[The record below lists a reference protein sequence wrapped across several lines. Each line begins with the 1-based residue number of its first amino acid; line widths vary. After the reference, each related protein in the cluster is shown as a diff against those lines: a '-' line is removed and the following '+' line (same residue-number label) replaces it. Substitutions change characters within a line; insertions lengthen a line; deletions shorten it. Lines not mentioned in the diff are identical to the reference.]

1 MAASKLLAPKMPS
14 FSNSSLSD
22 RSQAVRNPISARV
35 IVYGKTRVSGTI
47 VYLSTTGTKNEFL
60 HIVLTLAGHEVEAI
74 DEVYFNDELVP
85 LVSNTPTGFYNGVAR
100 INKKRGVPGDLAD
113 QDLIDDTIGL
123 TDGKWTANHKL
134 SGIAYL
140 YVRLTWDAEK
150 FPSGIPNIS
159 AVIRGKKVED
169 PRNTITIPPTLVYSA
184 NAALCLRDYLLD
196 TSLGMG
202 MTAAEVDD
210 TAFGVAANICEEQVQ
225 ILPLSPVVNEN
236 RYEANGVIVTSASPD
251 ENIGKLLSAMGGLIA
266 YTGGRIVPYASAYR
280 IPTVTLTEKHFVGP
294 LNVQT
299 RISARDRVNSVKG
312 VYVSETNNWQVTD
325 FPTISSATYV
335 TADNNNVFFRD
346 VVLPFTTSPSCAQ
359 RLAVLELRRARE
371 EITFSARFRLEAMQ
385 VRAGDTVMITN
396 EKLGWSSKV
405 FEVMEWNFASDG
417 TPPQVFIDMT
427 LRETAS
433 SVYSWAVGDQIF
445 VADSPNTTL
454 PDPFTL
460 GAPTNLSLTADGT
473 TQFIQA
479 DGTVVPRIR
488 VGWTP
493 PAAEFIQSGGSVV
506 IEYKPSASTTYLTW
520 NTVEGEQTED
530 FISSDVKIGLNYNV
544 RIYGESYF
552 GISTSYLSGS
562 ITVAKDTTAPT
573 IPTGLT
579 AVIGTGK
586 AISLDWNDNTEPD
599 FSEYGIYRNTTAVT
613 PANANT
619 NKIAEVRAS
628 RFVDTDVNIGT
639 TYYYWLTAY
648 DAVENVSGFTS
659 YVQATPS
666 VITAGPID
674 PSAPDQPNAPTFIST
689 TVYQSS
695 DGGQFAQVSLTAP
708 PLPTKAVAL
717 DILYR
722 RTGASDFLIGNQ
734 IASAV
739 SYPVS
744 IDDLTVGVAYE
755 FAARGISFSGALS
768 PVSSVLSRTAGSKT
782 TPPAVPT
789 SLTAI
794 AGTGQIISLDWADNT
809 ENDLFEYGVY
819 RNTSD
824 NPGAAGEIAQ
834 VMASRF
840 VDVSLSLNQQYF
852 YWVTAYDRSENQS
865 AKSATASATA
875 VAVVAGQTDPTP
887 PVDPAAPTVA
897 STTTYLSSDGT
908 VFAQIVVSVPAF
920 TTRTAVM
927 NVLYRK
933 SGQSGF
939 IVADQRSSGGGES
952 SIDDLTP
959 NVSYEIAV
967 QAFSAFGIGSAVVT
981 GPTQL
986 APSKTTA
993 PAAPTSTSLSSD
1005 GVKPLL
1011 MTGVFAFGVIPKWS
1025 PNTEADFSHYE
1036 IKATITDSDAATDFS
1051 WAVNGVTSRLEIIYE
1066 AQCALYN
1073 VFNGVGYIRVRSV
1086 NRSGVASAF
1095 VRIGNANSAS
1105 NLGLNFGAASETIAE
1120 GNDTRIVGASQKS
1133 LNLSDVASPATARAN
1148 LGINRFSHVQSLAGG
1163 APTETFTFTHNL
1175 GVTQLYV
1182 LAACVDPANEL
1193 LIAHD
1198 YVAAGNTSNDTVFK
1212 VATGD
1217 GSNISAG
1224 NRRFTIHFVQ

>member
-1 MAASKLLAPKMPS
+1 MPQAFLPAIISSVVAAVKSVTLTAVIKFAAITAASMAASKLLAPKMPS
-14 FSNSSLSD
+14 FSDSSLSD
-22 RSQAVRNPISARV
+22 RSQLVRNPISART
-35 IVYGKTRVSGTI
+35 IVYGKCRVSGTI

-85 LVSNTPTGFYNGVAR
+85 LVSNTPTGFYAGVAR
-100 INKKRGVPGDLAD
+100 VNKKRGVPGDTAD
-113 QDLIDDTIGL
+113 ADLIADTASL
-123 TDGKWTANHKL
+123 TDGKWTSDHKL

-159 AVIRGKKVED
+159 AVIRGKKVLD
-169 PRNTITIPPTLVYSA
+169 PRTATTAYSA
-184 NAALCLRDYLLD
+184 NAALCLRDYLTD

-210 TAFGVAANICEEQVQ
+210 TAFGVAATICEEQVQ
-225 ILPLSPVVNEN
+225 ILPLSPTVYEN

-299 RISARDRVNSVKG
+299 RTSARDRVNSVKG

-417 TPPQVFIDMT
+417 TPPQVFVDMT

-433 SVYSWAVGDQIF
+433 SVYSWAVGDQIA
-445 VADSPNTTL
+445 VPDSPNTTL

-460 GAPTNLSLTADGT
+460 SAPTSLSLTADGT
-473 TQFIQA
+473 TQLVQA
-479 DGTVVPRIR
+479 DGTILPRIR

-506 IEYKPSASTTYLTW
+506 IEYKPAASTTYLTW

-530 FISSDVKIGLNYNV
+530 FISSDVKIGTNYNV

-552 GISTSYLSGS
+552 GISTSYLSAS
-562 ITVAKDTTAPT
+562 ITVAQD
-573 IPTGLT
+573 
-579 AVIGTGK
+579 
-586 AISLDWNDNTEPD
+586 
-599 FSEYGIYRNTTAVT
+599 
-613 PANANT
+613 
-619 NKIAEVRAS
+619 
-628 RFVDTDVNIGT
+628 
-639 TYYYWLTAY
+639 
-648 DAVENVSGFTS
+648 
-659 YVQATPS
+659 
-666 VITAGPID
+666 
-674 PSAPDQPNAPTFIST
+674 
-689 TVYQSS
+689 
-695 DGGQFAQVSLTAP
+695 
-708 PLPTKAVAL
+708 
-717 DILYR
+717 
-722 RTGASDFLIGNQ
+722 
-734 IASAV
+734 
-739 SYPVS
+739 
-744 IDDLTVGVAYE
+744 
-755 FAARGISFSGALS
+755 
-768 PVSSVLSRTAGSKT
+768 T
-782 TPPAVPT
+782 TPPATPT
-789 SLTAI
+789 GLTAI
-794 AGTGQIISLDWADNT
+794 AGTGQIISLDWNDNT
-809 ENDLFEYGVY
+809 DADLGEYGVY
-819 RNTSD
+819 RNTSND
-824 NPGAAGEIAQ
+824 PGAATEIAQ
-834 VMASRF
+834 TRASRF
-840 VDVSLSLNQQYF
+840 VDVSLTLNQQYF
-852 YWVTAYDRSENQS
+852 YWVTAYDRIENQS
-865 AKSATASATA
+865 AKSTGADATA

-887 PVDPAAPTVA
+887 PGTPSAPTIA
-897 STTTYLSSDGT
+897 STATYLSSDGT
-908 VFAQIVVSVPAF
+908 TLSQIVVNVPAF

-933 SGQSGF
+933 TGQPGF
-939 IVADQRSSGGGES
+939 IVADQRSTTGGTA

-967 QAFSAFGIGSAVVT
+967 QAFSAFGVGSTISATVT
-981 GPTQL
+981 QIAT
-986 APSKTTA
+986 SNTTA
-993 PAAPTSTSLSSD
+993 PAAPASTSLSSD

-1011 MTGVFAFGVIPKWS
+1011 ITGVFAFGVIAKWN

-1051 WAVNGVTSRLEIIYE
+1051 WAANGAANRLEIIYE

-1073 VFNGVGYIRVRSV
+1073 LANGVGYVRVRSV

-1105 NLGLNFGAASETIAE
+1105 NLGLNFGTATQTIAA
-1120 GNDTRIVGASQKS
+1120 GNDSRITGSAQKAS
-1133 LNLSDVASPATARAN
+1133 NLSDVASPSTARAN
-1148 LGINRFSHVQSLAGG
+1148 LGINRFSHVQSLGG
-1163 APTETFTFTHNL
+1163 LGSPTETFTFTHSL
-1175 GVTQLYV
+1175 GTTQNYV
-1182 LAACVDPANEL
+1182 LASCVDPANDL

-1198 YVAAGNTSNDTVFK
+1198 YAAAGNNSNDTVFK
-1212 VATGD
+1212 VATAD

-1224 NRRFTIHFVQ
+1224 SRRFTIHFVQ

>member
-14 FSNSSLSD
+14 FADSSLSD
-22 RSQAVRNPISARV
+22 RSQMVRSPISART
-35 IVYGKTRVSGTI
+35 IVYGKSRVSGTI

-85 LVSNTPTGFYNGVAR
+85 LTGNTPTGFYAGVAR
-100 INKKRGVPGDLAD
+100 VNKKRGVPGDTAD
-113 QDLIDDTIGL
+113 ADLIADTASL
-123 TDGKWTANHKL
+123 TDGKWTSDHKL

-159 AVIRGKKVED
+159 AVIRGKKVLD
-169 PRNTITIPPTLVYSA
+169 PRTATTAYSA
-184 NAALCLRDYLLD
+184 NAALCLRDYLTD
-196 TSLGMG
+196 TALGMG

-210 TAFGVAANICEEQVQ
+210 TAFGVAATICEEQVQ
-225 ILPLSPVVNEN
+225 ILPLSPTVYEN

-299 RISARDRVNSVKG
+299 RTSARDRVNSVKG

-433 SVYSWAVGDQIF
+433 SVYSWAVGDQIA
-445 VADSPNTTL
+445 VPDSPNTTL

-473 TQFIQA
+473 TQLVQA
-479 DGTVVPRIR
+479 DGTILPRIR

-506 IEYKPSASTTYLTW
+506 IEYKPAASTTYLTW
-520 NTVEGEQTED
+520 NTVEGAQTED
-530 FISSDVKIGLNYNV
+530 FISSDITIGTNYNV
-544 RIYGESYF
+544 RIYGESFF

-562 ITVAKDTTAPT
+562 ITVAQDTTPPAT
-573 IPTGLT
+573 PTGLS
-579 AVIGTGK
+579 AAIGTGK
-586 AISLDWNDNTEPD
+586 AVSLDWNDNTEPD
-599 FSEYGIYRNTTAVT
+599 FSEYGIYRNVSAIT

-619 NKIAEVRAS
+619 DKIAEVRAS
-628 RFVDTDVNIGT
+628 RFVDTDVTIGT

-648 DAVENVSGFTS
+648 DSVENVSGFTS

-674 PSAPDQPNAPTFIST
+674 PTAPATPNAPTLIST
-689 TVYQSS
+689 TVYVST
-695 DGGQFAQVSLTAP
+695 DGTSFARVSLTAP
-708 PLPTKAVAL
+708 PLPSGAVAL
-717 DILYR
+717 DVLYR
-722 RTGASDFLIGNQ
+722 RTGSSDFIIGNQ
-734 IASAV
+734 INSSV
-739 SYPVS
+739 SYAVT
-744 IDDLTVGVAYE
+744 IDDLSVGEAYQ

-768 PVSSVLSRTAGSKT
+768 PVSSLLS
-782 TPPAVPT
+782 
-789 SLTAI
+789 
-794 AGTGQIISLDWADNT
+794 
-809 ENDLFEYGVY
+809 
-819 RNTSD
+819 
-824 NPGAAGEIAQ
+824 
-834 VMASRF
+834 
-840 VDVSLSLNQQYF
+840 
-852 YWVTAYDRSENQS
+852 
-865 AKSATASATA
+865 
-875 VAVVAGQTDPTP
+875 QT
-887 PVDPAAPTVA
+887 
-897 STTTYLSSDGT
+897 
-908 VFAQIVVSVPAF
+908 
-920 TTRTAVM
+920 
-927 NVLYRK
+927 
-933 SGQSGF
+933 
-939 IVADQRSSGGGES
+939 
-952 SIDDLTP
+952 
-959 NVSYEIAV
+959 
-967 QAFSAFGIGSAVVT
+967 
-981 GPTQL
+981 
-986 APSKTTA
+986 APSNTTA
-993 PAAPTSTSLSSD
+993 PAAPIALSPALSPNVEPRKI
-1005 GVKPLL
+1005 GA
-1011 MTGVFAFGVIPKWS
+1011 VFAFGSLAEWQE
-1025 PNTEADFSHYE
+1025 NTEQDFAYYE
-1036 IKATITDSDAATDFS
+1036 VKATLTNSDAAVDYS
-1051 WAVNGVTSRLEIIYE
+1051 WGYAEIFE
-1066 AQCALYN
+1066 ARFTFYN
-1073 VFNGVGYIRVRSV
+1073 ATLQAGHVRVRSV
-1086 NRSGVASAF
+1086 NRSGVASAWTYF
-1095 VRIGNANSAS
+1095 GNANGFAS
-1105 NLGLNFGAASETIAE
+1105 LGLVFGTAAESVAE
-1120 GNDTRIVGASQKS
+1120 GNDTRITGAAQKAS
-1133 LNLSDVASPATARAN
+1133 NLSDVASPSTARAN

-1163 APTETFTFTHNL
+1163 SPTETFTFTHSL
-1175 GVTQLYV
+1175 GTVQDYV
-1182 LAACVDPANEL
+1182 LAACVSPVNEM

-1198 YVAAGNTSNDTVFK
+1198 YSAAGNNSNDTVFQ
-1212 VATGD
+1212 VATVD

-1224 NRRFTIHFVQ
+1224 LRRFTIHFVQ